1 MTIYMQKLFQSMTK
15 PISDQRKFEIVW
27 RNMRYDYK
35 NALTG
40 SRIKTTS
47 RLKKY
52 GRIIDENNWNM
63 FQKSNEIRLKVQQV
77 NENFFS
83 EQTQEKHGE

>member
-1 MTIYMQKLFQSMTK
+1 MTK